1 VKGVIHTVRPL
12 LICFLCLLP
21 HSGSIAARQ
30 AGEAGERFRW
40 QALPALPGP
49 DDGVAGAFVG
59 ISNGMLM
66 VAGGANFPVLPGG
79 DRWEVEKVFHRAIS
93 VLQLPGDG
101 EWRGGFD
108 LSLPVAY
115 GAVATTA
122 RGIICIGGDTG
133 DQLVQN
139 SFLLHWNM
147 ANERPETTA
156 LPDLPVPLGYGGA
169 AAIGDVVYVAG
180 GQMGAHLSSATNRF
194 WKIDLA
200 GTTSPGG
207 AGVWIELPALPGPP
221 RAFHAVVAQHNGFE
235 DCIYVIGGRRVV
247 GSGAIEALSD
257 VWEYAPSKGSWR
269 RRADSPEPIM
279 AGTGAPLGQ
288 SHIFLPSGADA
299 ASLALDVERLRD
311 SHHGFPRTSWLY
323 HTITNTWIEAG
334 DTPANQVTTPAV
346 THRGAV
352 YLATGEIR
360 PRTRTNAVWRITP
373 VSPAEDRFG
382 TVDYT
387 VLGAYLL
394 VMVGVGFWFARHN
407 RSADDFFRGGQ
418 TVPWWVAGCSI
429 FATMLSSITF
439 LAIPAKAYSQDL
451 VLLVANLMIPVVAP
465 LAVFLALPFFR
476 RMNLTS
482 AYEYLESRFNR
493 AVRMIASG
501 LFAAFQLFRIGI
513 VLSLAGLALA
523 SFTPLSPAQS
533 VVLAGVLCVIYSTLG
548 GLLAVVWTDT
558 IQTFV
563 LLGAILFS
571 LGLAM
576 SQVDGGAAGVVQIA
590 LADGKLHFANLDFSA
605 NSISML
611 AIWVVVLGGMGQNV
625 SSYLADQSVVQRYM
639 STPDVRTAARSIW
652 TNAVMVLPASILFF
666 GMGTVLYAFYKT
678 HPGLLDPGMKTD
690 QIFPL
695 FIATQVP
702 VGLAGLIVAGI
713 FAAAQ
718 STVSTSMNSAA
729 TTVVTDFLQTLRICG
744 NVRGC
749 LIVGRSLNLAFG
761 VLGTLLGLLFV
772 RPGVTSL
779 FDSFLTLIGLF
790 LGSLGGIFL
799 LGMLTRRANGGGAL
813 CGLALAFVLLLFVRF
828 STPIHWLLYAPL
840 GVSASF
846 MFGYVTSLFLPNSK
860 RQHGNS

>member
-1 VKGVIHTVRPL
+1 MMPFSLRHIPVFSTAFLLLLAPVR
-12 LICFLCLLP
+12 
-21 HSGSIAARQ
+21 
-30 AGEAGERFRW
+30 AGEGDERFRW
-40 QALPALPGP
+40 EALPALPGP

-59 ISNGMLM
+59 VSNGMLM
-66 VAGGANFPVLPGG
+66 VAGGANFPVPPGS
-79 DRWEVEKVFHRAIS
+79 DRWAVEKAFHRAIS
-93 VLQLPGDG
+93 VLRLPGDG
-101 EWRGGFD
+101 GWRGGFD
-108 LSLPVAY
+108 LPEAVAY

-122 RGIICIGGDTG
+122 HGIACLGGDTG
-133 DQLVQN
+133 ERLVRN
-139 SFLLHWNM
+139 SFLLQWNT
-147 ANERPETTA
+147 ANGRPETTA

-180 GQMGAHLSSATNRF
+180 GQTGAHLSSATNRF
-194 WKIDLA
+194 WKLDLA
-200 GTTSPGG
+200 GASSRSGCG
-207 AGVWIELPALPGPP
+207 EWVELPALPGPA
-221 RAFHAVVAQHNGFE
+221 RAFHVVVAQHNGFE
-235 DCIYVIGGRRVV
+235 DCIYIMGGRRIA

-269 RRADSPEPIM
+269 RRAENPEPIM
-279 AGTGAPLGQ
+279 AGTGVPLGQ

-299 ASLALDVERLRD
+299 ASLALDVGRIRD
-311 SHHGFPRTSWLY
+311 AHPGFPRISWLY
-323 HTITNTWIEAG
+323 HTITDTWIEVG
-334 DTPANQVTTPAV
+334 PTPANQVTTPAV

-352 YLATGEIR
+352 YLASGEIR

-382 TVDYT
+382 AVDYT

-394 VMVGVGFWFARHN
+394 AMVAIGFWFARRN
-407 RSADDFFRGGQ
+407 RSSDDFFRGGQ

-493 AVRMIASG
+493 AVRLVASG
-501 LFAAFQLFRIGI
+501 LFAAFHLFRIGI

-523 SFTPLSPAQS
+523 TFTPLSPAQS
-533 VVLAGVLCVIYSTLG
+533 VLLAGLLCVIYSTLG

-571 LGLAM
+571 FGLAM
-576 SQVDGGAAGVVQIA
+576 SHVDGGVAGVVQIA
-590 LADGKLHFANLDFSA
+590 LADGKLHLANWDFSA
-605 NSISML
+605 SSISML
-611 AIWVVVLGGMGQNV
+611 AIWVVVLGGIGQNI
-625 SSYLADQSVVQRYM
+625 SSYIADQSVVQRYM
-639 STPDVRTAARSIW
+639 CTPDARTAARSIW
-652 TNAVMVLPASILFF
+652 TNATMAVPASLLFF

-678 HPGLLDPGMKTD
+678 HPALLDPGMKTD

-695 FIATQVP
+695 FITTQVP
-702 VGLAGLIVAGI
+702 AGLAGLIVAGI

-729 TTVVTDFLQTLRICG
+729 TTVVTDFLQTFRACRDDRGYLRA
-744 NVRGC
+744 
-749 LIVGRSLNLAFG
+749 GRLLNLAFG

-790 LGSLGGIFL
+790 LGSLGGVFL
-799 LGMLTRRANGGGAL
+799 LGMLTRRAHGGGAL
-813 CGLALAFVLLLFVRF
+813 WGLALAFALLLAMRF
-828 STPIHWLLYAPL
+828 GTDIHWLLYAPL
-840 GVSASF
+840 GVTTSFVLGYAASL
-846 MFGYVTSLFLPNSK
+846 VLPNPIK
-860 RQHGNS
+860 PGGNT

>member
-1 VKGVIHTVRPL
+1 VKGVIHSVRLL
-12 LICFLCLLP
+12 LILFLCPLP
-21 HSGSIAARQ
+21 LSASIV
-30 AGEAGERFRW
+30 AGEAEERFRW
-40 QALPALPGP
+40 EALPALPGP

-59 ISNGMLM
+59 ISNGMLL
-66 VAGGANFPVLPGG
+66 VAGGANFPVSPDV
-79 DRWEVEKVFHRAIS
+79 DRWEVEKEFHRAIS
-93 VLQLPGDG
+93 VLQLSGDG
-101 EWRGGFD
+101 EWRGDFD
-108 LSLPVAY
+108 LPLPVAY

-122 RGIICIGGDTG
+122 RGIACIGGDNG
-133 DQLVQN
+133 NQLVRN
-139 SFLLHWNM
+139 SFLLHWNTV
-147 ANERPETTA
+147 NGRPETEA

-169 AAIGDVVYVAG
+169 TAIGNVVYVAG
-180 GQMGAHLSSATNRF
+180 GQTDTHLSSATNRF
-194 WKIDLA
+194 WKLDLA
-200 GTTSPGG
+200 RASSGRG
-207 AGVWIELPALPGPP
+207 AVEWSELPALPGPA
-221 RAFHAVVAQHNGFE
+221 RAFHVVVAQHNGFE
-235 DCIYVIGGRRVV
+235 DCIYVIGGRRIAR
-247 GSGAIEALSD
+247 SGATETLSD

-279 AGTGAPLGQ
+279 AGAGAPLGQ
-288 SHIFLPSGADA
+288 SHIFLPSGADT
-299 ASLALDVERLRD
+299 ASLTLDVERIRD
-311 SHHGFPRTSWLY
+311 AHPGFPRTSWLY
-323 HTITNTWIEAG
+323 HTITDTWIEAG
-334 DTPANQVTTPAV
+334 HTPANQVTTPAV

-352 YLATGEIR
+352 YLASGEIR

-382 TVDYT
+382 AVDYT

-394 VMVGVGFWFARHN
+394 AMVGVGFWFARRN

-493 AVRMIASG
+493 AVRLMASG
-501 LFAAFQLFRIGI
+501 LFAAFHLFRIGI

-571 LGLAM
+571 IGLAM
-576 SQVDGGAAGVVQIA
+576 SHVDGGPAGVVQIA
-590 LADGKLHFANLDFSA
+590 LADGKLHFANWDFSA
-605 NSISML
+605 GSISML
-611 AIWVVVLGGMGQNV
+611 AIWVVVLGGIGQNV
-625 SSYLADQSVVQRYM
+625 SSYVADQSVVQRYM
-639 STPDVRTAARSIW
+639 STPDARTAARSIW
-652 TNAVMVLPASILFF
+652 TNAAMALPASLLFF

-729 TTVVTDFLQTLRICG
+729 TAVVTDFLKTLRICD
-744 NVRGC
+744 NARNC
-749 LIVGRSLNLAFG
+749 LLVGRSLNLVFG

-772 RPGVTSL
+772 RPGITSL

-799 LGMLTRRANGGGAL
+799 LGMLTRRANGSGAL
-813 CGLALAFVLLLFVRF
+813 CGLALAFVLLLAVRF
-828 STPIHWLLYAPL
+828 GTNIHWLLYAPL
-840 GVSASF
+840 GVCASF
-846 MFGYVTSLFLPNSK
+846 VFGYGTSLFFPISIRQQRNS
-860 RQHGNS
+860 